1 MAKERTFTVED
12 TTDELILE
20 EMKKHTEL
28 LEEILR
34 AVSRSQISPSG

>member
-1 MAKERTFTVED
+1 MAKQRVFEVED

-20 EMKKHTEL
+20 EMKKQTEL